1 MPEPHSQEEP
11 QSAAVTQAK
20 AELRSQFLE
29 RRRSLGGV
37 ELQASELISQRV
49 LQRFGAGTDA
59 TVAGYVAIADEV
71 DPAPVLQALAGKGIA
86 LALPI
91 AEKAQEA
98 MTFKAWRI
106 EDPLVSGSYGT
117 KIPGDAA
124 QVVAPD
130 VLLVPVVAF
139 DTAGY
144 RLGFGGGFY
153 DRTISALRHNK
164 IIAAYGIAYDGQEV
178 AEVPRGPF
186 DVRLDGLFTPTRS
199 LEFFS

>member
-1 MPEPHSQEEP
+1 MPEPYSPEEP
-11 QSAAVTQAK
+11 QSAAITQAK
-20 AELRSQFLE
+20 AELRSQILE
-29 RRRSLGGV
+29 RRKSLGRV

-49 LQRFGAGTDA
+49 LGRFGAGTDP

-71 DPAPVLQALAGKGIA
+71 DPAPALQALAKNGIA

-106 EDPLVSGSYGT
+106 GDPLVSGSYGT
-117 KIPGDAA
+117 QVPGDAA
-124 QVVAPD
+124 QIVEPD

-139 DTAGY
+139 DAAGY

-153 DRTISALRHNK
+153 DRTIAALREDRNT
-164 IIAAYGIAYDGQEV
+164 AAYGIAYDGQEV

-199 LEFFS
+199 LEFV